1 MLRDSGRQRLLA
13 TGDSMSAYVESNLWR
28 ETAPEAFSAPALED
42 SVQAD
47 LVIVGGGFTGC
58 SAALHAARLGMN
70 VRLLE
75 AETIAHGG
83 SGRNV
88 GLVNAGLWMPPDDII
103 AELGQEVGGKLN
115 EVLAAAP
122 DLVFG
127 LIEAHGIECHAVR
140 NGTLHCAHAE
150 SGVRDLENR
159 LAQQEAR
166 GAPVRLL
173 DAAETRARTG
183 TDAFHASMFDQR
195 AGTVEPCAYCRG
207 LARAA
212 VEAGALLHEH
222 SPVREIERDGAA
234 WRVRTGGGAI
244 VEAPALLVA
253 TNAYHQPGAGIAEP
267 AFTPV
272 HFFQFATHP
281 LRPDQGA
288 SILPGG
294 EGCWDTGTVMSAFR
308 RDADGR
314 VVVGSIGALD
324 HGGAGIHRRWAR
336 RKLAR
341 MFPHLADEPFEYCWH
356 GRIAMTA
363 DHLPRIVRPGPG
375 ALVIFGYSGRGIGP
389 GTAFGKRA
397 AEALASG
404 DDSELPLP
412 PQDTYDE
419 RWTGIRRHFFEF
431 GSLADHTAWMMRS
444 ALHR

>member
-1 MLRDSGRQRLLA
+1 
-13 TGDSMSAYVESNLWR
+13 MSAYVESNLWR
-28 ETAPEAFSAPALED
+28 ATAPEGFSAPAFEGNEK
-42 SVQAD
+42 AD

-75 AETIAHGG
+75 AETVAHGG

-88 GLVNAGLWMPPDDII
+88 GLVNAGLWMPPDDIL
-103 AELGQEVGGKLN
+103 AELGEEVGGELN
-115 EVLAAAP
+115 EELAAAP
-122 DLVFG
+122 DLVFS
-127 LIEAHGIECHAVR
+127 LIEEHGIACHAVR
-140 NGTLHCAHAE
+140 NGTLHCAHAA

-173 DAAETRARTG
+173 DAQETRERTG
-183 TDAFHASMFDQR
+183 TSVFHASMFDQR
-195 AGTVEPCAYCRG
+195 AGTVEPHAYCRG

-212 VEAGALLHEH
+212 VEAGAFLHEH
-222 SPVREIERDGAA
+222 SPVRTIERSGEH
-234 WRVRTGGGAI
+234 WRVGVGNGAS

-272 HFFQFATHP
+272 YFFQFATHP

-294 EGCWDTGTVMSAFR
+294 EGCWDTATVMSAFR

-314 VVVGSIGALD
+314 VIVGSIGALD

-341 MFPHLADEPFEYCWH
+341 LFPHLADEPFEHCWH
-356 GRIAMTA
+356 GRIAMTD
-363 DHLPRIVRPGPG
+363 DHLPKIVRPGPG
-375 ALVIFGYSGRGIGP
+375 ALMIFGYSGRGIGP

-404 DDSELPLP
+404 EDSPLPLP
-412 PQDTYDE
+412 AQETYEE
-419 RWTGIRRHFFEF
+419 RWTGVRRCFFEC
-431 GSLADHTAWMMRS
+431 GSLADHTAWMLRH
-444 ALHR
+444 AITR